1 MTGPRTTPWPTRIAT
16 VAAVYAVAAG
26 LVTLVG
32 WAADVQRLADWK
44 NDGISMFPNTAV
56 SALLSGLAILM
67 TARSRALVRI
77 LGVAVASVAGM
88 TFLEHL
94 TGVDFGIDTLL
105 FAARPWGQYAAAAP
119 MRMGPPAS
127 LGFALIGIALL
138 LQTFPDRAR
147 SVGAGLG
154 VVVVVIG
161 TLPLTG
167 HLYGA
172 SQMYDVPG
180 VTGIAMQTASV
191 LLALGAG
198 LLATLP
204 DRDPV
209 RTLADHGAAG
219 VLVRRAFPMLCVLSI
234 TIGAGRIVLQRHG
247 VDPSFA
253 TALRT
258 VVELVLLSGLL
269 WWAAARVRAHEAAL
283 YESEA
288 EVRRHAAQLSAFLET
303 AAIGLHWVGP
313 DGTILWANDAE
324 LRMLGY
330 DREEY
335 VGRHIAEFHA
345 DPEVI
350 ADILARLRRGEN
362 IYDHPARMKCKDGTM
377 RHVVIDA
384 SVLWEDG
391 RFVHTQSFTRDV
403 TERTGA
409 EEVRT
414 LLAAIIQASDD
425 AIVSKTLDGIISSWN
440 ASAERIF
447 GYTAAEAVGQRI
459 DFIIPADRLDE
470 EREILARLRRGE
482 RIDHFETVRRRKDGA
497 LRDMSLTIS
506 PVADARGAIVG
517 ASKIGRDITERK
529 RTERRLA
536 ADQQA
541 LARIYDVGQHCVR
554 AGDDFAECLDT
565 ILAAAVWIAG
575 ADKGTLQL
583 YDEASGALQLATHV
597 GFDARYA
604 TFFATV
610 DRDEVASCGVALAAG
625 ERVIVEDVATS
636 PIFAG
641 QPALQVLLDA
651 GVRAVQS
658 TPLVSSG
665 GTILGMMSTHFGRPH
680 RPSERDC
687 RLLDLLARQAA
698 DYVARRRAEDQREA
712 LLISAERAREAA
724 ERANRAKDEFL
735 AMLGH
740 ELRNPLSA
748 VRNAVAAATLDET
761 SRGRALEIARR
772 QTDQLGRIVED
783 LLDIAR
789 ITRGRV
795 PLRKKRVA
803 LADVLERTVEG
814 ARGLMDERGHVLTV
828 ALPAEPIHLEAD
840 AARLEQA
847 VANLLANAA
856 KYTDPGGTVT
866 VSAER
871 EGEHA
876 VIRVRDN
883 GIGIAPDVLPQVFDL
898 FAQGERTLDRAQGGL
913 GIGLT
918 LVRRIV
924 ELHGGSVEA
933 KSAGIRRGAEF
944 VIRMRALPPG
954 DDAAAVKVMPAPREH
969 HPARVLMVEDNP
981 DAAESLVMILELLG
995 HHVRVVHDGAVA
1007 LDAARANV
1015 PDIMLVD
1022 IGLPGMNGYEVAR
1035 AVRADPHLKQ
1045 VVLVA
1050 LTGYGRPDDKAAA
1063 MAAGFDYHLVKP
1075 VDLDA
1080 LGELVARLGSSAD
1093 TSETRH

>member
-1 MTGPRTTPWPTRIAT
+1 
-16 VAAVYAVAAG
+16 VAVACGAYAVAAG
-26 LVTLVG
+26 VLALVG
-32 WAADVQRLADWK
+32 WGVNLPRLTDWK
-44 NDGISMFPNTAV
+44 GDGISMFPNTAACAV
-56 SALLSGLAILM
+56 MSGLALLL
-67 TARSRALVRI
+67 SNVRRRRPRPI
-77 LGVAVASVAGM
+77 VRLLGAVLTSVAAL
-88 TFLEHL
+88 TLLEHL
-94 TGVDFGIDTLL
+94 SGMNIGIDTAL
-105 FAARPWGQYAAAAP
+105 FDRAWGQLAAAAP

-127 LGFALIGIALL
+127 VSFLLTGVAVLL
-138 LQTFPDRAR
+138 LTFGEAGRG
-147 SVGAGLG
+147 GAAALG
-154 VVVVVIG
+154 AAIVAIG
-161 TLPLTG
+161 MLSLTG

-172 SQMYDVPG
+172 SQMYMLPRL
-180 VTGIAMQTASV
+180 TGIALQTASV
-191 LLALGAG
+191 VVAVGAG
-198 LLATLP
+198 LVATVAEREP
-204 DRDPV
+204 M
-209 RTLADHGAAG
+209 RTLVERSAAG
-219 VLVRRAFPMLCVLSI
+219 DVVRRAFPALVVLSVAL
-234 TIGAGRIVLQRHG
+234 GAMRVWIQQHG
-247 VDPSFA
+247 LVDVAFG

-258 VVELVLLSGLL
+258 VIELALLTGLL
-269 WWAAARVRAHEAAL
+269 WWAAARVRTHERAL
-283 YESEA
+283 HASEA
-288 EVRRHAAQLSAFLET
+288 EVRRHAAQLGAFLET
-303 AAIGLHWVGP
+303 AAIGLHRIGP
-313 DGTILWANDAE
+313 DGTILWVNDAE
-324 LRMLGY
+324 LKMLGY

-345 DPEVI
+345 DTAVI
-350 ADILARLRRGEN
+350 ADILARLRRGEK
-362 IYDHPARMKCKDGTM
+362 IYDFPARMKCKDGSM
-377 RHVVIDA
+377 RHVVIDS

-391 RFVHTQSFTRDV
+391 RFVHTQCLTRDV

-425 AIVSKTLDGIISSWN
+425 AIISKTLDGIITSWN
-440 ASAERIF
+440 AGAERIF

-459 DFIIPADRLDE
+459 DLIIPADRLEE
-470 EREILARLRRGE
+470 ERDILARLRRGE

-506 PVADARGAIVG
+506 PIADAHGAIVG

-536 ADQQA
+536 ADQEA
-541 LARIYDVGQHCVR
+541 LARIYEVGRRCVC
-554 AGDDFAECLDT
+554 AGDDFPECLDA

-583 YDEASGALQLATHV
+583 YDEASGALQLTAHV
-597 GFDARYA
+597 GFDAPFT
-604 TFFATV
+604 TFFAAV

-641 QPALQVLLDA
+641 QPALKVLLGA

-665 GTILGMMSTHFGRPH
+665 GTILGMMSTHFGHPH

-698 DYVARRRAEDQREA
+698 DYIARRRAEDQREA

-772 QTDQLGRIVED
+772 QTDQLGRIVDD
-783 LLDIAR
+783 LLDVAR

-814 ARGLMDERGHVLTV
+814 ARALMDERGHSITLR
-828 ALPAEPIHLEAD
+828 LPAEPIHMEAD

-856 KYTDPGGTVT
+856 KYTDPGGSVT
-866 VSAER
+866 VSGER
-871 EGEHA
+871 DGEDA

-883 GIGIAPDVLPQVFDL
+883 GIGIAPDVLPGVFDL
-898 FAQGERTLDRAQGGL
+898 FAQGERSLDRAQGGL

-924 ELHGGSVEA
+924 ELHGGTVVA
-933 KSAGIRRGAEF
+933 TSAGIGRGAEF
-944 VIRMRALPPG
+944 VIRMRALPAG
-954 DDAAAVKVMPAPREH
+954 IEVAAAKLVPAPREH
-969 HPARVLMVEDNP
+969 HAARVLMVEDNP
-981 DAAESLVMILELLG
+981 DAAESLVMILELVG
-995 HHVRVVHDGAVA
+995 HHVRVVHDGPAA
-1007 LDAARANV
+1007 LEAARANV

-1035 AVRADPHLKQ
+1035 AVRGDAALKH

-1050 LTGYGRPDDKAAA
+1050 LTGYGRPDDKAEA

-1080 LGELVARLGSSAD
+1080 LGELVARLGSAVE
-1093 TSETRH
+1093 TVPTRH